1 VSRQRRASARGR
13 SAVLSPERRE
23 QLLQFLRDGHDLEA
37 AAANAGVVLEAVQRD
52 AELLA
57 KCSACYR
64 LGTARLRTRLLEGAL
79 KSGDV
84 HVLERAIAAREAAG
98 RELFCST
105 APDRADGD
113 FDLTRLSDDELEL
126 VEACLSGDH
135 ARVNAMMRQHAQTH
149 VDALRRDL
157 LEEIERHAVGG
168 ERAPAAEI
176 LPPARSRPR
185 HPEALEVADPERPL
199 PARRSLVVPEPAAP
213 PSRQG
218 GRLPKALGDPASPWF
233 DGGEY
238 PP

>member
-1 VSRQRRASARGR
+1 VSRQRRASAR
-13 SAVLSPERRE
+13 AVLPPERRE
-23 QLLQFLRDGHDLEA
+23 RLLQFLRDGHDLEA

-57 KCSACYR
+57 QCSACYR

-98 RELFCST
+98 RELFR
-105 APDRADGD
+105 AAVQDRADGD

-135 ARVNAMMRQHAQTH
+135 ARVNAMMRQHAQSH

-157 LEEIERHAVGG
+157 LEELNRHAVVGD
-168 ERAPAAEI
+168 RPPAEI
-176 LPPARSRPR
+176 LPPARPR
-185 HPEALEVADPERPL
+185 HPDALAVVDPERPL
-199 PARRSLVVPEPAAP
+199 PASRSLVVPAP
-213 PSRQG
+213 PPRQG
-218 GRLPKALGDPASPWF
+218 GRSPRALSDPSSPWH
-233 DGGEY
+233 DGGLEELY
-238 PP
+238 PRR